1 MPEAKGALALAG
13 PADLD
18 ELLALLARFNA
29 SQGYAFDAAA
39 ARHALSELL
48 ARPEVGCAYRIVC
61 DGVSVGYAAPSW
73 TSSSSKRR
81 RAASARAASR
91 CAR

>member
-18 ELLALLARFNA
+18 ELLAMLARFDA
-29 SQGYAFDAAA
+29 SQGYAFVDEIFVEEA
-39 ARHALSELL
+39 
-48 ARPEVGCAYRIVC
+48 
-61 DGVSVGYAAPSW
+61 
-73 TSSSSKRR
+73 
-81 RAASARAASR
+81 ARAASR